1 MTLKPILDLPTQ
13 THIVKTAIYSLLIL
27 FLVLGNNTVR
37 AQKDTTKVKPGL
49 REALGK
55 GLKTNSATGE
65 KDTIWHPKGP
75 GVAAG
80 PGNGGGNVQ
89 KTGEGKIEI
98 HAEAKID
105 SLEHKH
111 RKAKLKGYRIQVFLG
126 SYAQCRDERA
136 KYQKSGILFPSYQVQ
151 NAPDYAVRVGDF
163 RNIVEAMTALKDIKR
178 NYPGAFI
185 IPDDI
190 EPPKL
195 GE

>member
-1 MTLKPILDLPTQ
+1 L
-13 THIVKTAIYSLLIL
+13 IVIQADS
-27 FLVLGNNTVR
+27 
-37 AQKDTTKVKPGL
+37 
-49 REALGK
+49 
-55 GLKTNSATGE
+55 
-65 KDTIWHPKGP
+65 
-75 GVAAG
+75 
-80 PGNGGGNVQ
+80 
-89 KTGEGKIEI
+89 
-98 HAEAKID
+98 KID

-111 RKAKLKGYRIQVFLG
+111 RKSKHKGYRVQVFLG

-136 KYQKSGILFPSYQVQ
+136 KYQKSGILFPSYQIQ

>member
-1 MTLKPILDLPTQ
+1 MIMGSQ
-13 THIVKTAIYSLLIL
+13 SLS
-27 FLVLGNNTVR
+27 
-37 AQKDTTKVKPGL
+37 AQKDTASVNPKLKDL
-49 REALGK
+49 FGK
-55 GLKTNSATGE
+55 MKTTNPDSSTE
-65 KDTIWHPKGP
+65 DVQI
-75 GVAAG
+75 AG
-80 PGNGGGNVQ
+80 PGNGAG
-89 KTGEGKIEI
+89 KTKSNNDTVIKGEGLIVI
-98 HAEAKID
+98 QADSKID

-111 RKAKLKGYRIQVFLG
+111 RKSKLKGYRVQVFLG

-136 KYQKSGILFPSYQVQ
+136 KYQKSGILFPSYQIQ